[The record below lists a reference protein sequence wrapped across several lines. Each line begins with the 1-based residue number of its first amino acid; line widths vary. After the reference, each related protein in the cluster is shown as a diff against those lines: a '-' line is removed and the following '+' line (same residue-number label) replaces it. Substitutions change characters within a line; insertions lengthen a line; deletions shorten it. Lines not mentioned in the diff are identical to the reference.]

1 MRRGLSRRQ
10 VLKGFGAAVGGASAL
25 GTPWRAVAQA
35 PRPVTLTYVNYSIG
49 TDKAMWDQLIGEFNK
64 IYPHITVRYQPIP
77 GDTWGDYFDKL
88 ATMIAGGNPP
98 AAFQWN
104 IGVAVRQLA
113 EQGLLTNL
121 DDLAR
126 AGDWNRHLPPLLVKN
141 ITVDDHVIAVPVNL
155 HGANWMFYSTKVF
168 SDLNMAPPKTWDEF
182 LAQAD
187 KIKAAGYLPIAM
199 GGNAQQTGWLFYTM
213 LAGVGGKDVYRKIF
227 VDHDA
232 AAAGSAEVRHAFE
245 TMGKIRQ
252 YADAGGAN
260 RKWNDTLALVE
271 TNKAAFMIAGD
282 WAKGDF
288 SAAGMTPGKEYG
300 CLLAPGTQDA
310 YVMTVDVFAFPKVT
324 KPDQMAAQ
332 RKLAE
337 LMMDPAVQVEF
348 NKYKGSLPS
357 RLDADVGSLDACAQI
372 GQKVMAGGDANQL
385 PNFAL
390 AFGPDTQGQI
400 EDLLIHYW
408 STPGMSA
415 ADATKQFSTIIANA
429 AS

>member
-1 MRRGLSRRQ
+1 
-10 VLKGFGAAVGGASAL
+10 VLNA
-25 GTPWRAVAQA
+25 
-35 PRPVTLTYVNYSIG
+35 
-49 TDKAMWDQLIGEFNK
+49 
-64 IYPHITVRYQPIP
+64 
-77 GDTWGDYFDKL
+77 
-88 ATMIAGGNPP
+88 IAGGNPP

-113 EQGLLTNL
+113 EQGLLANL
-121 DDLAR
+121 DDMAS
-126 AGDWNRHLPPLLVKN
+126 AGDWKRHLPPLLVKN
-141 ITVDDHVIAVPVNL
+141 ITVDGHVIAVPVNL

-168 SDLNMAPPKTWDEF
+168 SALNMAPPKTWDEF
-182 LAQAD
+182 LAEAD

-199 GGNAQQTGWLFYTM
+199 GGNAQQTGWLFYAM
-213 LAGVGGKDVYRKIF
+213 LAGVGGKEAYRKVF
-227 VDHDA
+227 VAHDGQ
-232 AAAGSAEVRHAFE
+232 AAGSDEVRRAFE

-252 YADAGGAN
+252 YADSGGTN

-288 SAAGMTPGKEYG
+288 SAAGMTVGKEYG
-300 CLLAPGTQDA
+300 CLPAPGTQDA

-324 KPDQMAAQ
+324 KPDQIAAQ

-348 NKYKGSLPS
+348 NKFKGSLPA
-357 RLDADVGSLDACAQI
+357 RLDADVGSLDACAQL
-372 GQKVMAGGDANQL
+372 GQKVMAGGEANQL

-415 ADATKQFSTIIANA
+415 VDATKEFSTIIANA
-429 AS
+429 GS

>member
-1 MRRGLSRRQ
+1 MSHYRVWLLAAAAMLLSHRVPAQDAQ
-10 VLKGFGAAVGGASAL
+10 VMHWWTSGGES
-25 GTPWRAVAQA
+25 RAVAVFAKEYDKRGGKWIDGASVGPQA
-35 PRPVTLTYVNYSIG
+35 EHAAVLN
-49 TDKAMWDQLIGEFNK
+49 A
-64 IYPHITVRYQPIP
+64 
-77 GDTWGDYFDKL
+77 
-88 ATMIAGGNPP
+88 IAGGNPP

-113 EQGLLTNL
+113 EQGLLANL

-126 AGDWNRHLPPLLVKN
+126 TGDWNRHLPPLLVKN
-141 ITVDDHVIAVPVNL
+141 ITVDGHVIAVPVNL

-168 SDLNMAPPKTWDEF
+168 SDLNMTPPKTWEEF
-182 LAQAD
+182 LAEAG
-187 KIKAAGYLPIAM
+187 KIKAAGYLPIAT

-213 LAGVGGKDVYRKIF
+213 LAGVGGKEVYRKVF

-232 AAAGSAEVRHAFE
+232 AAAGSEGVRHAFE

-300 CLLAPGTQDA
+300 CTLAPGTQDA
-310 YVMTVDVFAFPKVT
+310 YVMTVDVFAFPKV
-324 KPDQMAAQ
+324 KNPDQVAAQ

-348 NKYKGSLPS
+348 NKYKGSLPA
-357 RLDADVGSLDACAQI
+357 RLDADVESLDACAQI
-372 GQKVMAGGDANQL
+372 GQKVMAGGDPNQL

-408 STPGMSA
+408 STPAMSA
-415 ADATKQFSTIIANA
+415 AEATKQFSTIIANA

>member
-1 MRRGLSRRQ
+1 MTPYRTLFLAAAATLLAHRASAQDAQVMHWWTSGSESKAVAVFAKEYEKRGGKWIDGASVGPQ
-10 VLKGFGAAVGGASAL
+10 AEHAAVLNA
-25 GTPWRAVAQA
+25 
-35 PRPVTLTYVNYSIG
+35 
-49 TDKAMWDQLIGEFNK
+49 
-64 IYPHITVRYQPIP
+64 
-77 GDTWGDYFDKL
+77 
-88 ATMIAGGNPP
+88 IAGGNPP

-113 EQGLLTNL
+113 EQGLLANL
-121 DDLAR
+121 DDLAK
-126 AGDWNRHLPPLLVKN
+126 AGDWSRHLPQLLVKN
-141 ITVDDHVIAVPVNL
+141 ITVDGHVIAVPVNL
-155 HGANWMFYSTKVF
+155 HGANWMWYSTKIF
-168 SDLNMAPPKTWDEF
+168 AELNMVPPKTWDEF
-182 LAQAD
+182 FAEAD

-199 GGNAQQTGWLFYTM
+199 GGNAQQTGWLFYTT

-232 AAAGSAEVRHAFE
+232 TAAGGEAVRRAFE

-252 YADAGGAN
+252 YADAGGSN

-300 CLLAPGTQDA
+300 CLLAPGTQDG
-310 YVMTVDVFAFPKVT
+310 YIMTVDVFAFPKVT
-324 KPDQMAAQ
+324 KPDQIAAQ

-357 RLDADVGSLDACAQI
+357 RLDADVESLDVCAQL
-372 GQKVMAGGDANQL
+372 GQKVMAGGEANQL

-390 AFGPDTQGQI
+390 AFSQDTQGQV
-400 EDLLIHYW
+400 EDLLVHYW

-415 ADATKQFSTIIANA
+415 ANATKEFSTIIAKA
-429 AS
+429 GT

>member
-1 MRRGLSRRQ
+1 MAHYRVLFVAAAATLLAHRAPAQDAQ
-10 VLKGFGAAVGGASAL
+10 VMHWWTSGGES
-25 GTPWRAVAQA
+25 RAVAVFAKEYEKRGGKWIDGASVGPQA
-35 PRPVTLTYVNYSIG
+35 EHAAVLN
-49 TDKAMWDQLIGEFNK
+49 A
-64 IYPHITVRYQPIP
+64 
-77 GDTWGDYFDKL
+77 
-88 ATMIAGGNPP
+88 IAGGNPP

-113 EQGLLTNL
+113 EQGLLANL
-121 DDLAR
+121 DDMAR
-126 AGDWNRHLPPLLVKN
+126 ASDWSRHLPPLLVKN
-141 ITVDDHVIAVPVNL
+141 ITVDGHVIAVPVNL

-168 SDLNMAPPKTWDEF
+168 SDLDTPPPKTWDEF

-187 KIKAAGYLPIAM
+187 KIKAAGHLPIAM
-199 GGNAQQTGWLFYTM
+199 GGNAQQTGWLFYAM
-213 LAGVGGKDVYRKIF
+213 LAGVGGKEVYRKVF

-232 AAAGSAEVRHAFE
+232 AAAGGEAVRRTFE
-245 TMGKIRQ
+245 TMGKVRP
-252 YADAGGAN
+252 YTDAGGSN

-271 TNKAAFMIAGD
+271 TNKAALMIAGD

-288 SAAGMTPGKEYG
+288 SAAGMTPGKEFG

-310 YVMTVDVFAFPKVT
+310 YVMTVDVFAFPKVS
-324 KPDQMAAQ
+324 KPDQVAAQ

-348 NKYKGSLPS
+348 NRYKGSLPA
-357 RLDADVGSLDACAQI
+357 RLDADVGSLDACAQL
-372 GQKVMAGGDANQL
+372 GQKVMAGGEANQL

-429 AS
+429 GS

>member
-1 MRRGLSRRQ
+1 MAHYRMLLLAAAALLLAHRVSAQDAQ
-10 VLKGFGAAVGGASAL
+10 VMHWWTSGGES
-25 GTPWRAVAQA
+25 RAVAVFAKEYEKRGGKWIDGASVGPQA
-35 PRPVTLTYVNYSIG
+35 EHAAVLN
-49 TDKAMWDQLIGEFNK
+49 A
-64 IYPHITVRYQPIP
+64 
-77 GDTWGDYFDKL
+77 
-88 ATMIAGGNPP
+88 IAGGNPP

-113 EQGLLTNL
+113 EQGLLANL
-121 DDLAR
+121 DDLAK
-126 AGDWNRHLPPLLVKN
+126 AGDWSRHLPPLLVKN
-141 ITVDDHVIAVPVNL
+141 ITVDGHVIAVPVNL

-168 SDLNMAPPKTWDEF
+168 GDLNMAPPKTWDEF
-182 LAQAD
+182 LAEAD

-213 LAGVGGKDVYRKIF
+213 LAGVGGKEVYRKVF

-232 AAAGSAEVRHAFE
+232 AAAGSEGVRHAFE

-300 CLLAPGTQDA
+300 CVLAPGTRDA
-310 YVMTVDVFAFPKVT
+310 YVMTVDVFAFPKV
-324 KPDQMAAQ
+324 KNPDQVAAQ

-348 NKYKGSLPS
+348 NKYKGSLPA
-357 RLDADVGSLDACAQI
+357 RLDADVESLDACAQI
-372 GQKVMAGGDANQL
+372 GQKVMAGGDTNQL

-408 STPGMSA
+408 STPAMSA
-415 ADATKQFSTIIANA
+415 AEATKQFSTIIANA

>member
-1 MRRGLSRRQ
+1 MTRYHMLF
-10 VLKGFGAAVGGASAL
+10 FGALAMLVAHRAAAQDAQVMHWWTSGGESKAVAVFAKEYEKRGGKWIDGASVGPQAEHA
-25 GTPWRAVAQA
+25 AVLNA
-35 PRPVTLTYVNYSIG
+35 
-49 TDKAMWDQLIGEFNK
+49 
-64 IYPHITVRYQPIP
+64 
-77 GDTWGDYFDKL
+77 
-88 ATMIAGGNPP
+88 IAGGHPP

-113 EQGLLTNL
+113 EQGLLANL
-121 DDLAR
+121 DDLAK
-126 AGDWNRHLPPLLVKN
+126 AGDWSRHLPPLLVKN
-141 ITVDDHVIAVPVNL
+141 ITVDGHVIAVPVNL
-155 HGANWMFYSTKVF
+155 HGANWMWYSTKVF
-168 SDLNMAPPKTWDEF
+168 GDLNMAPPKTWDEF

-199 GGNAQQTGWLFYTM
+199 GGNSQQTGWLFYAM
-213 LAGVGGKDVYRKIF
+213 LAGVGGKDMYRKIF

-232 AAAGSAEVRHAFE
+232 TAAGSEAVRRAIE

-252 YADAGGAN
+252 YADAGGSN

-300 CLLAPGTQDA
+300 CALAPGTQDG
-310 YVMTVDVFAFPKVT
+310 YIMTVDVFAFPKVD
-324 KPDQMAAQ
+324 KPDQIAAQ

-357 RLDADVGSLDACAQI
+357 RLDADVESLDTCAQL

-415 ADATKQFSTIIANA
+415 AEATKQFSTIIANA

>member
-1 MRRGLSRRQ
+1 MAHYRVWLLAAAAMLVANRVSAQDAQ
-10 VLKGFGAAVGGASAL
+10 VMHWWTSGGES
-25 GTPWRAVAQA
+25 RAVAVFAKEYDKRGGKWIDGASVGPQA
-35 PRPVTLTYVNYSIG
+35 EHAAVLN
-49 TDKAMWDQLIGEFNK
+49 A
-64 IYPHITVRYQPIP
+64 
-77 GDTWGDYFDKL
+77 
-88 ATMIAGGNPP
+88 IAGGNPP

-113 EQGLLTNL
+113 EQGLLANL
-121 DDLAR
+121 DDLAK
-126 AGDWNRHLPPLLVKN
+126 AGDWSRHLPPLLVKN
-141 ITVDDHVIAVPVNL
+141 IIVDGHVIAVPVNL

-168 SDLNMAPPKTWDEF
+168 SDLNMTPPKSWDEF
-182 LAQAD
+182 LREAD
-187 KIKAAGYLPIAM
+187 KIKASGYLPIAM
-199 GGNAQQTGWLFYTM
+199 GGNSQQTGWLFYTM
-213 LAGVGGKDVYRKIF
+213 LAGVADKEVYRKIF

-232 AAAGSAEVRHAFE
+232 VAAGGENVRHAFE
-245 TMGKIRQ
+245 TMGRIRQ

-288 SAAGMTPGKEYG
+288 AAAGMTAGKEYG
-300 CLLAPGTQDA
+300 CVLAPGTQDA
-310 YVMTVDVFAFPKVT
+310 YVMTVDVFAFPKVK
-324 KPDQMAAQ
+324 KPDQVAAQ

-348 NKYKGSLPS
+348 NRYKGSLPA
-357 RLDADVGSLDACAQI
+357 RLDADVGSLDICAQT
-372 GQKVMAGGDANQL
+372 GQKVMAGGDTNQL

-400 EDLLIHYW
+400 EDLLVHYW
-408 STPGMSA
+408 STPAMSA
-415 ADATKQFSTIIANA
+415 AQATKEFATIIANA

>member
-1 MRRGLSRRQ
+1 MAPHRML
-10 VLKGFGAAVGGASAL
+10 FFAALATLLVHRASAQDAQVMHWWTS
-25 GTPWRAVAQA
+25 GGESRAVAVFAKEYEKRGGKWIDGASVGPQA
-35 PRPVTLTYVNYSIG
+35 EHAAVLN
-49 TDKAMWDQLIGEFNK
+49 A
-64 IYPHITVRYQPIP
+64 
-77 GDTWGDYFDKL
+77 
-88 ATMIAGGNPP
+88 IAGGNPP

-121 DDLAR
+121 DDMAR
-126 AGDWNRHLPPLLVKN
+126 SGDWIRHLPPLLVKN
-141 ITVDDHVIAVPVNL
+141 ITVDGHVIAVPVNL

-168 SDLNMAPPKTWDEF
+168 GDLQMPPPKTWDEF

-199 GGNAQQTGWLFYTM
+199 GGNAQQTGWLFYAL
-213 LAGVGGKDVYRKIF
+213 LAGVGGKEVYRKVF

-232 AAAGSAEVRHAFE
+232 AAAGGEGVRHAFE

-252 YADAGGAN
+252 YVDAGGAN

-288 SAAGMTPGKEYG
+288 SAAGMTVGKEYG
-300 CLLAPGTQDA
+300 CAPAPGTQDA
-310 YVMTVDVFAFPKVT
+310 YVMTVDVFAFPRVT
-324 KPDQMAAQ
+324 KPDQVAAQ

-348 NKYKGSLPS
+348 NKYKGSLPA
-357 RLDADVGSLDACAQI
+357 RLDADVGSLDACAQL

-415 ADATKQFSTIIANA
+415 ADATKEFSTIIANA
-429 AS
+429 GS

>member
-1 MRRGLSRRQ
+1 MTPYRMLF
-10 VLKGFGAAVGGASAL
+10 LAAAAALLAHRASAQDAQVMHWWTS
-25 GTPWRAVAQA
+25 GGESRAVAVFAKEYDKRGGKWIDGASVGPQA
-35 PRPVTLTYVNYSIG
+35 EHAAVLN
-49 TDKAMWDQLIGEFNK
+49 A
-64 IYPHITVRYQPIP
+64 
-77 GDTWGDYFDKL
+77 
-88 ATMIAGGNPP
+88 IAGGNPP

-113 EQGLLTNL
+113 EQGLLANL

-126 AGDWNRHLPPLLVKN
+126 AGDWKGHLPPLLVKN
-141 ITVDDHVIAVPVNL
+141 ITVDGHVIAVPVNL

-199 GGNAQQTGWLFYTM
+199 GGNSQQTGWLFYAT
-213 LAGVGGKDVYRKIF
+213 LAGVGGKEVYRKIF

-232 AAAGSAEVRHAFE
+232 AAAGSEGVRQAFE

-252 YADAGGAN
+252 YADAGGSN

-324 KPDQMAAQ
+324 KPDQVAAQ

-348 NKYKGSLPS
+348 NKYKGSLPA

-415 ADATKQFSTIIANA
+415 ADATKEFSTIIANA

>member
-1 MRRGLSRRQ
+1 MTPYRTLFLAAAATLLAHRASAQDAQVMHWWTSGGESKAVAVFAKEYEKRGGKWIDGASVGPQ
-10 VLKGFGAAVGGASAL
+10 AEHAAVLNA
-25 GTPWRAVAQA
+25 
-35 PRPVTLTYVNYSIG
+35 
-49 TDKAMWDQLIGEFNK
+49 
-64 IYPHITVRYQPIP
+64 
-77 GDTWGDYFDKL
+77 
-88 ATMIAGGNPP
+88 IAGGNPP

-113 EQGLLTNL
+113 EQGLLANL
-121 DDLAR
+121 DDLAK
-126 AGDWNRHLPPLLVKN
+126 AGDWSRHLPQLLVKN
-141 ITVDDHVIAVPVNL
+141 ITVDGHVIAVPVNL
-155 HGANWMFYSTKVF
+155 HGANWMWYSTKIF
-168 SDLNMAPPKTWDEF
+168 AELNMVPPKTWDEF
-182 LAQAD
+182 FAEAD

-199 GGNAQQTGWLFYTM
+199 GGNAQQTGWLFYTT

-232 AAAGSAEVRHAFE
+232 TAAGGEAVRRAFE

-252 YADAGGAN
+252 YADAGGSN

-300 CLLAPGTQDA
+300 CLLAPGTQDG
-310 YVMTVDVFAFPKVT
+310 YIMTVDVFAFPKVT
-324 KPDQMAAQ
+324 KPDQIAAQ

-357 RLDADVGSLDACAQI
+357 RLDADVESLDVCAQL
-372 GQKVMAGGDANQL
+372 GQKVMAGGEANQL

-390 AFGPDTQGQI
+390 AFSQDTQGQV
-400 EDLLIHYW
+400 EDLLVHYW

-415 ADATKQFSTIIANA
+415 ADATKEFSTIIAKA
-429 AS
+429 GT

>member
-1 MRRGLSRRQ
+1 MTPYRTLFLAAAATLLAHRASAQDAQVMHWWTSGGESKAVAVFAKEYEKRGGKWIDGASVGPQ
-10 VLKGFGAAVGGASAL
+10 AEHAAVLNA
-25 GTPWRAVAQA
+25 
-35 PRPVTLTYVNYSIG
+35 
-49 TDKAMWDQLIGEFNK
+49 
-64 IYPHITVRYQPIP
+64 
-77 GDTWGDYFDKL
+77 
-88 ATMIAGGNPP
+88 IAGGNPP

-113 EQGLLTNL
+113 EQGLLANL
-121 DDLAR
+121 DDLAK
-126 AGDWNRHLPPLLVKN
+126 AGDWSRHLPQLLVKN
-141 ITVDDHVIAVPVNL
+141 ITVDGHVIAVPVNL
-155 HGANWMFYSTKVF
+155 HGANWMWYSTKIF
-168 SDLNMAPPKTWDEF
+168 AELNMVPPKTWDEF
-182 LAQAD
+182 FAEAD

-199 GGNAQQTGWLFYTM
+199 GGNAQQTGWLFYTT

-232 AAAGSAEVRHAFE
+232 TAAGGEAVRRAFE

-252 YADAGGAN
+252 YADAGGSN

-300 CLLAPGTQDA
+300 CLLAPGTQDG
-310 YVMTVDVFAFPKVT
+310 YIMTVDVFAFPKVT
-324 KPDQMAAQ
+324 KPDQIAAQ

-357 RLDADVGSLDACAQI
+357 RLDADVESLDVCAQL
-372 GQKVMAGGDANQL
+372 GQKVMAGGEANQL

-390 AFGPDTQGQI
+390 AFSQDTQGQI
-400 EDLLIHYW
+400 EDLLVHYW
-408 STPGMSA
+408 STPAMSA
-415 ADATKQFSTIIANA
+415 ADAAKEFSTIIANA
-429 AS
+429 GT

>member
-1 MRRGLSRRQ
+1 MAHYRVLLLAAATMLLAHRVSAQDAQ
-10 VLKGFGAAVGGASAL
+10 VMHWWTSGGES
-25 GTPWRAVAQA
+25 RAVAVFAKEYEKRGGRWIDGASVGPQA
-35 PRPVTLTYVNYSIG
+35 EHAAVLN
-49 TDKAMWDQLIGEFNK
+49 A
-64 IYPHITVRYQPIP
+64 
-77 GDTWGDYFDKL
+77 
-88 ATMIAGGNPP
+88 IAGGNPP

-113 EQGLLTNL
+113 EQGLLANL

-141 ITVDDHVIAVPVNL
+141 ITVDGHVIAVPVNL

-168 SDLNMAPPKTWDEF
+168 SDLDMAPPKTWDEF

-187 KIKAAGYLPIAM
+187 KISAAGYLPIAM
-199 GGNAQQTGWLFYTM
+199 GGNSQQTGWLFYTM
-213 LAGVGGKDVYRKIF
+213 LAGVGGKEVYRKVF

-232 AAAGSAEVRHAFE
+232 VAAGSENVRHAFE
-245 TMGKIRQ
+245 TMGRIRQ
-252 YADAGGAN
+252 YADTGGAN

-288 SAAGMTPGKEYG
+288 AAAGMTPGKEYG
-300 CLLAPGTQDA
+300 CVLAPGTQDG
-310 YVMTVDVFAFPKVT
+310 YVMTVDVFAFPKVN
-324 KPDQMAAQ
+324 KPDQVAAQ

-337 LMMDPAVQVEF
+337 LMMDPALQVEF
-348 NKYKGSLPS
+348 NKFKGSLPA
-357 RLDADVGSLDACAQI
+357 RLDADVGSLDTCAQT

-415 ADATKQFSTIIANA
+415 AEATKQFSTIIANA
-429 AS
+429 GT

>member
-1 MRRGLSRRQ
+1 MTPYRMLF
-10 VLKGFGAAVGGASAL
+10 LAAAATLLAHRASAQDAQVMHWWTS
-25 GTPWRAVAQA
+25 GGESRAVAVFAKEYEKRGGKWIDGASVGPQA
-35 PRPVTLTYVNYSIG
+35 EHAAVLN
-49 TDKAMWDQLIGEFNK
+49 A
-64 IYPHITVRYQPIP
+64 
-77 GDTWGDYFDKL
+77 
-88 ATMIAGGNPP
+88 IAGGNPP

-113 EQGLLTNL
+113 EQGLLANL
-121 DDLAR
+121 DDLAK
-126 AGDWNRHLPPLLVKN
+126 AGDWTGHLPPLLVKN
-141 ITVDDHVIAVPVNL
+141 ITVDGNVIAVPVNL
-155 HGANWMFYSTKVF
+155 HGANWMWYSTKIF
-168 SDLNMAPPKTWDEF
+168 GDLNMAPPKSWDEF
-182 LAQAD
+182 LAHAD

-199 GGNAQQTGWLFYTM
+199 GGNSQQTGWLFYAT

-232 AAAGSAEVRHAFE
+232 TAAGGEAVRRAFE

-252 YADAGGAN
+252 YADAGGSN

-300 CLLAPGTQDA
+300 CALAPGTQDG
-310 YVMTVDVFAFPKVT
+310 YIMTVDVFAFPKVD
-324 KPDQMAAQ
+324 KPDQIDAQ

-357 RLDADVGSLDACAQI
+357 RLDADVESLDTCAQL
-372 GQKVMAGGDANQL
+372 GQKVMAGGEANQL

-390 AFGPDTQGQI
+390 AFSQDTQGQI
-400 EDLLIHYW
+400 EDLLVHYW

-415 ADATKQFSTIIANA
+415 AEATKQFSTIIANA

>member
-1 MRRGLSRRQ
+1 MTRYHMLF
-10 VLKGFGAAVGGASAL
+10 FGALAMLVAHRAAAQDAQVMHWWTSGGESKAVAVFAKEYEKRGGKWIDGASVGPQAEHA
-25 GTPWRAVAQA
+25 AVLNA
-35 PRPVTLTYVNYSIG
+35 
-49 TDKAMWDQLIGEFNK
+49 
-64 IYPHITVRYQPIP
+64 
-77 GDTWGDYFDKL
+77 
-88 ATMIAGGNPP
+88 IAGGHPP

-113 EQGLLTNL
+113 EQGLLANL
-121 DDLAR
+121 DDLAK
-126 AGDWNRHLPPLLVKN
+126 AGDWSRHLPPLLVKN
-141 ITVDDHVIAVPVNL
+141 ITVDGHVIAVPVNL
-155 HGANWMFYSTKVF
+155 HGANWMWYSTKIF
-168 SDLNMAPPKTWDEF
+168 DALSMAPPRTWDEF
-182 LAQAD
+182 LAEAD

-199 GGNAQQTGWLFYTM
+199 GGNSQQTGWLFYTT
-213 LAGVGGKDVYRKIF
+213 LAGVGGKEVYRKIF

-232 AAAGSAEVRHAFE
+232 TAAGGEAVRRAFE

-252 YADAGGAN
+252 YADAGGSN

-300 CLLAPGTQDA
+300 CALAPGTQDG
-310 YVMTVDVFAFPKVT
+310 YIMTVDVFAFPKVD
-324 KPDQMAAQ
+324 KPDQIAAQ

-357 RLDADVGSLDACAQI
+357 RLDADVESLDTCAQL
-372 GQKVMAGGDANQL
+372 GQKVMAGGEANQL

-415 ADATKQFSTIIANA
+415 AEATKQFSTIIANA

>member
-1 MRRGLSRRQ
+1 MAHYPMLLLATVAILLAHR
-10 VLKGFGAAVGGASAL
+10 ASAQDAQVMHWWTS
-25 GTPWRAVAQA
+25 GGESRAVAVFAKEYEKRGGKWIDGASVGPQA
-35 PRPVTLTYVNYSIG
+35 EHAAVLN
-49 TDKAMWDQLIGEFNK
+49 A
-64 IYPHITVRYQPIP
+64 
-77 GDTWGDYFDKL
+77 
-88 ATMIAGGNPP
+88 IAGGNPP

-113 EQGLLTNL
+113 EQGLLANL
-121 DDLAR
+121 DDLAK
-126 AGDWNRHLPPLLVKN
+126 AGEWSRHLPPLLVKN
-141 ITVDDHVIAVPVNL
+141 ITVDGHVIAVPVNL

-168 SDLNMAPPKTWDEF
+168 GDLNILPPKTWDEF

-199 GGNAQQTGWLFYTM
+199 GGNSQQTGWLFYTM
-213 LAGVGGKDVYRKIF
+213 LAGVGGKEVYQKVF

-232 AAAGSAEVRHAFE
+232 AAAGSEGVRHAFE

-300 CLLAPGTQDA
+300 CVLAPGTQDA
-310 YVMTVDVFAFPKVT
+310 YVMTVDVFAFPKV
-324 KPDQMAAQ
+324 KNPDQVAAQ

-348 NKYKGSLPS
+348 NKYKGSLPA
-357 RLDADVGSLDACAQI
+357 RLDADVESLDACAQI
-372 GQKVMAGGDANQL
+372 GQKVMAGGDTNQL

-408 STPGMSA
+408 STPAMSA
-415 ADATKQFSTIIANA
+415 AEATKQFSTIIANA

>member
-1 MRRGLSRRQ
+1 MARHRILFLAAAATLLVHQASAQDAQVMHWWTSGGESRAVSVFAKEYEKRGGKWIDGASVGPQ
-10 VLKGFGAAVGGASAL
+10 AEHAAVLNA
-25 GTPWRAVAQA
+25 
-35 PRPVTLTYVNYSIG
+35 
-49 TDKAMWDQLIGEFNK
+49 
-64 IYPHITVRYQPIP
+64 
-77 GDTWGDYFDKL
+77 
-88 ATMIAGGNPP
+88 IAGGNPP

-113 EQGLLTNL
+113 EQGLLANL
-121 DDLAR
+121 DDMAS
-126 AGDWNRHLPPLLVKN
+126 AGNWKRHLPPLLVKN
-141 ITVDDHVIAVPVNL
+141 ITVDGHVIAVPVNL

-168 SDLNMAPPKTWDEF
+168 SALNMAPPKTWDEF
-182 LAQAD
+182 LAEAD

-199 GGNAQQTGWLFYTM
+199 GGNAQQTGWLFYAM
-213 LAGVGGKDVYRKIF
+213 LAGVGGKEAYRKVF
-227 VDHDA
+227 VAHDGQ
-232 AAAGSAEVRHAFE
+232 AAGSDEVRRAFE

-252 YADAGGAN
+252 YADAGGTN

-288 SAAGMTPGKEYG
+288 SAAGMTVGKEYG
-300 CLLAPGTQDA
+300 CLPAPGTQDA

-324 KPDQMAAQ
+324 KPDQIAAQ

-348 NKYKGSLPS
+348 NKFKGSLPA
-357 RLDADVGSLDACAQI
+357 RLDADVGSLDACAQL
-372 GQKVMAGGDANQL
+372 GQKVMAGGEANQL

-415 ADATKQFSTIIANA
+415 VDATKEFSTIIANA
-429 AS
+429 GS

>member
-1 MRRGLSRRQ
+1 MTRHRMLVFAALAMLLAHRAAAQDAQ
-10 VLKGFGAAVGGASAL
+10 VMHWWTSGGES
-25 GTPWRAVAQA
+25 RAVAVFAKEYEKRGGKWIDGASVGPQA
-35 PRPVTLTYVNYSIG
+35 EHAAVLN
-49 TDKAMWDQLIGEFNK
+49 A
-64 IYPHITVRYQPIP
+64 
-77 GDTWGDYFDKL
+77 
-88 ATMIAGGNPP
+88 IAGGNPP

-141 ITVDDHVIAVPVNL
+141 ITVDGHVIAVPVNL

-199 GGNAQQTGWLFYTM
+199 GGNAQQTGWLFYVM

-324 KPDQMAAQ
+324 KPDQIAAQ